1 MGREKKPDP
10 KKNLASEEGDE
21 KLFVDLRKGSE
32 QPKASTSMIV
42 GRPAKTLTKSHTTGK
57 NMLFPREF
65 KD

>member
-42 GRPAKTLTKSHTTGK
+42 ESSAKTLVKSRATGE
-57 NMLFPREF
+57 NMLFPLEF
-65 KD
+65 KY